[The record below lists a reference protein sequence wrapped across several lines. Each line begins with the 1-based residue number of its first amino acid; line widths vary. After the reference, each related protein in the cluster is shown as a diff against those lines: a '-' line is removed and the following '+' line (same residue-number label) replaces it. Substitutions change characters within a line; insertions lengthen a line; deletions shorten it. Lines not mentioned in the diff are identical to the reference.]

1 MADMKKFQL
10 EVISPERVFYTG
22 EVEMVELTTTEG
34 DIGVYA
40 DHIPLTT
47 IVAPG
52 VLTIT
57 ENSEDDVI
65 REAAVLEGFLEILPD
80 KVTILAQSCEWPEE
94 IDMKR
99 ALSPALP
106 ARNSRRWKRRRAP
119 SEGSRVW
126 MRMSICNVLNW
137 HSANLLYESI
147 WQNRR
152 NRNDLGRMRN
162 R

>member
-1 MADMKKFQL
+1 
-10 EVISPERVFYTG
+10 
-22 EVEMVELTTTEG
+22 MVELTTTEG

-52 VLTIT
+52 VLTIP

-99 ALSPALP
+99 ALEAK
-106 ARNSRRWKRRRAP
+106 ARAERRIKSLDAHVNMRRAELALRK
-119 SEGSRVW
+119 SLVR
-126 MRMSICNVLNW
+126 I
-137 HSANLLYESI
+137 NLAE
-147 WQNRR
+147 QKK
-152 NRNDLGRMRN
+152 
-162 R
+162 

>member
-22 EVEMVELTTTEG
+22 EVEMVELTTT
-34 DIGVYA
+34 GVYA

-99 ALSPALP
+99 ALEAKARAERRIKSLDAHVNMQRAELAL
-106 ARNSRRWKRRRAP
+106 RKSLVR
-119 SEGSRVW
+119 
-126 MRMSICNVLNW
+126 I
-137 HSANLLYESI
+137 NLAE
-147 WQNRR
+147 QKK
-152 NRNDLGRMRN
+152 
-162 R
+162 